1 MTLEDHKSAAQALL
15 NAEKQTDQ
23 IGLLSLQYPEMKV
36 DYAYAIKKRILRSI
50 QAAGRSVIGWKIGLT
65 SKAMQ
70 YALNMNIPDSGVL
83 CDYMLFDHKGHV
95 PRDRFI

>member
-1 MTLEDHKSAAQALL
+1 MTLEGHKSAAQALL
-15 NAEKQTDQ
+15 NAEKQPDQ

-36 DYAYAIKKRILRSI
+36 EDAYAIKKRILRSI
-50 QAAGRSVIGWKIGLT
+50 QSAGRSVIGWKIGLT

-70 YALNMNIPDSGVL
+70 YVLNINIPDIGVL
-83 CDYMLFDHKGHV
+83 FDYMLFDHKGHV

>member
-15 NAEKQTDQ
+15 TAEKQPDQ

-36 DYAYAIKKRILRSI
+36 EDAYAIKKRILRSI
-50 QAAGRSVIGWKIGLT
+50 QSAGRSVIGWKIGLT

-70 YALNMNIPDSGVL
+70 YVLNINIPDSDVSF
-83 CDYMLFDHKGHV
+83 DYMLFDHKGHV